1 MTSSPQARPRR
12 TVVGVITVHIDGMGN
27 PYRFTSEDGTD
38 VGCVC
43 QPGIQLSTTC
53 GPWPRTPVWQPHNRI
68 SGLTR
73 R

>member
-43 QPGIQLSTTC
+43 QPGIRFEYHLRAMAENARLATT
-53 GPWPRTPVWQPHNRI
+53 
-68 SGLTR
+68 
-73 R
+73 

>member
-38 VGCVC
+38 VGRVC
-43 QPGIQLSTTC
+43 SRASSSYHLRAMAENARLATTA
-53 GPWPRTPVWQPHNRI
+53 
-68 SGLTR
+68 
-73 R
+73 